1 MEARRREFEFELP
14 IGYEDA
20 DGQIYRT
27 AVLRK
32 MTGRDEAVMA
42 DKRSRANGAR
52 MITELLAGCLVRL
65 GSIEKPGVKVTQQ
78 MFSADRHFLL
88 VKLREITFGKE
99 MQATYSCATCRQ
111 ATVVIED
118 LSELEVVRL
127 PAGSLPEDMVVGLD
141 DGYVDRTG
149 EVYQTLLF
157 RYPTGLDEERIAA
170 TVRENA
176 SRGKNALLARCLTT
190 MGDLPEAKLEA
201 LGTSIFADLTL
212 ADRGAIDHA
221 MNNGGPGIKLRRIV
235 LCDNCGREYEAAL
248 DMSNF
253 LVAS

>member
-1 MEARRREFEFELP
+1 MEVHRREFEFELP

-20 DGQIYRT
+20 DGQVHRT
-27 AVLRK
+27 AMLRK

-65 GSIEKPGVKVTQQ
+65 GSIEKPGAKVTQQ

-88 VKLREITFGKE
+88 VKLREVTFGEE
-99 MQATYSCATCRQ
+99 MQATYSCATCHQ
-111 ATVVIED
+111 ATVVAED

-127 PAGSLPEDMVVGLD
+127 PAGSLPEDMMVQLD
-141 DGYVDRTG
+141 DGYVDRNG

-157 RYPTGLDEERIAA
+157 RYPTGLDEERIAPA
-170 TVRENA
+170 VRENA
-176 SRGKNALLARCLTT
+176 SRGKNALLARCLTS
-190 MGDLPEAKLEA
+190 MGDVPEAKLQA

-221 MNNGGPGIKLRRIV
+221 MNNGGPGIKLRRTV